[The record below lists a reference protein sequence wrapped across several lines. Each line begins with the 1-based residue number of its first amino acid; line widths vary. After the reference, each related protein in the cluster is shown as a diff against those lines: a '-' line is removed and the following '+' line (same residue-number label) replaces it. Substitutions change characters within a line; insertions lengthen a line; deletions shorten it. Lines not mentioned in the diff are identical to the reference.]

1 MSVREI
7 MADRND
13 AKSAGTVLRVARLLR
28 CLAEAGSETSVKS
41 LSEQLQLPMS
51 TVHRLLQ
58 LLTSEG
64 FVQHEP
70 SLRRY
75 QVGVELVRI
84 SSLIASGRTL
94 KDVARPFMQAVVDS
108 CNEAC
113 LLVAHLP
120 ATHQVSVLEGINSSH
135 PLRYEMQLYV
145 AHSVLWGATGRS
157 ILAFLP
163 EEEQEAALV
172 HGGASPATGRPV
184 PTMPQLRAELQVFR
198 DRGYASSYGEK
209 IVGAVGIGAP
219 VFRADGRVIAALC
232 LTIPQMRFEAVTE
245 AHLARLLRR
254 QAEALSRTLG
264 FKGAYPGPVGG

>member
-1 MSVREI
+1 MAQHDTP
-7 MADRND
+7 ADRNE

-28 CLAEAGSETSVKS
+28 CLAEAGSDISVKQ
-41 LSEQLQLPMS
+41 LSDQLQLPMS

-58 LLTSEG
+58 LLAGEG

-70 SLRRY
+70 SARRY

-94 KDVARPFMQAVVDS
+94 KDVARPFLQAVVDG

-120 ATHQVSVLEGINSSH
+120 ATHQVSVLEGVNSSH
-135 PLRYEMQLYV
+135 PLRYEMQLYA

-163 EEEQEAALV
+163 EEEQALALAQ
-172 HGGASPATGRPV
+172 GSASPGTGRPL
-184 PTMPQLRAELQVFR
+184 PTLAQLRAELQVFR
-198 DRGYASSYGEK
+198 DRGYAASHGEK

-219 VFRADGRVIAALC
+219 VFRADGRVIASLC

-245 AHLARLLRR
+245 ANLARLLRR

-264 FKGAYPGPVGG
+264 FKSAYPGG